1 LLKEGN
7 MPAEETTQQ
16 SGSSTLDQR
25 EETGYYQAY
34 AEFAKTLRTWF
45 IACGIGAPAL
55 VLSNKDLW
63 NTVKGSGILIYIA
76 VLFLLGVTFQVI
88 EAFIYKTAMWH
99 LYVGESDEDHMKTWW
114 YKMADKVSES
124 YKLELFFDVGAFIFF
139 AIATILLV
147 ATLV

>member
-1 LLKEGN
+1 
-7 MPAEETTQQ
+7 MSAEDTPQQ
-16 SGSSTLDQR
+16 SSSPAPDQR

-45 IACGIGAPAL
+45 IAYGIGAPAL

-63 NTVKGSGILIYIA
+63 NVVKGSGNLIYIA
-76 VLFLLGVTFQVI
+76 ILFLLGVTFQVI

-114 YKMADKVSES
+114 YTMAGKVSVS
-124 YKLELFFDVGAFIFF
+124 YKLELFFDVGAFVFF
-139 AIATILLV
+139 AIATIVLV
-147 ATLV
+147 TTLV

>member
-1 LLKEGN
+1 
-7 MPAEETTQQ
+7 MSAEDTRQQ
-16 SGSSTLDQR
+16 SSSSTPDDR

-45 IACGIGAPAL
+45 IAYGIGAPAL

-63 NTVKGSGILIYIA
+63 NLVKGSGSLTWIA

-99 LYVGESDEDHMKTWW
+99 LYVGESDEEHMKTWW
-114 YKMADKVSES
+114 YRMADRVSES
-124 YKLELFFDVGAFIFF
+124 YQLELFFDIGAFVFF
-139 AIATILLV
+139 AIATIVLV
-147 ATLV
+147 TTLV

>member
-1 LLKEGN
+1 
-7 MPAEETTQQ
+7 MPADETTQQ
-16 SGSSTLDQR
+16 SSSSTPDQR

-45 IACGIGAPAL
+45 IAYGIGAPAL

-63 NTVKGSGILIYIA
+63 NTVKGSGSLISIA

-114 YKMADKVSES
+114 YKMADTVSES

-147 ATLV
+147 TTLV

>member
-1 LLKEGN
+1 

-16 SGSSTLDQR
+16 SSSSMPDQR
-25 EETGYYQAY
+25 EDTGYYQAY

-45 IACGIGAPAL
+45 IAYGIGAPAL

-63 NTVKGSGILIYIA
+63 NTVKGSGNLIYIA

-99 LYVGESDEDHMKTWW
+99 LYVSESDEDHMKTWW
-114 YKMADKVSES
+114 YKMADIVSES

-147 ATLV
+147 TALV